1 MLDFVKCIPA
11 LIGRELPKSD
21 HVKEPSQQMAREPGT
36 DPSVHSEDTAT
47 DVIHTSDAS
56 AKASSDEGDFIA
68 KLKSY
73 ATKVPTHFTM

>member
-1 MLDFVKCIPA
+1 
-11 LIGRELPKSD
+11 
-21 HVKEPSQQMAREPGT
+21 MAREPGT

-56 AKASSDEGDFIA
+56 AEASSGEGDFIA

-73 ATKVPTHFTM
+73 ATKVPTHFNM